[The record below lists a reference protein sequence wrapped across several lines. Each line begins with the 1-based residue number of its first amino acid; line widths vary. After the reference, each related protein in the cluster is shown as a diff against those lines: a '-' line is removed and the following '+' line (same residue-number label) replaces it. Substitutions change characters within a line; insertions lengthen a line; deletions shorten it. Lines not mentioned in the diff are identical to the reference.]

1 MADNI
6 TKGANILDFTIQS
19 NSGGGSVDCS
29 LIVQEYK
36 YYESVLSNSYTASAV
51 IVETGNGG
59 NEQGTLDSLPIRGG
73 ELSTIS
79 IEDNQGGSINVPL
92 YVNRVNNGAP
102 GTQSDRYTIDF
113 ASQEYFSNELTRVVK
128 RYEGKI
134 SDHVNSVLTE
144 VLQTKVPLDIDDTSL
159 DYNFIGNDRKPFY
172 TCTWLASKSV
182 PAQGVGDAAGFLF
195 FQTRDGFHFKSID
208 TIFGQGQPV
217 KKYTYNNTGTRV
229 EGSDGEIISY
239 TIDSDTDLSSN
250 LRLGTYNNRS
260 VYFDFY
266 AMNYRVVDY
275 NIDEQS
281 GGAQVAGKKGSQ
293 NFVAPEFIQGPS
305 RIMTNVFDI
314 GNNPQG
320 TGDAQLENWKSDPE
334 NPNYK
339 AEETMVQSMMR
350 YNQLF
355 TVKTNIVVSGDLTI
369 KAGDLIECD
378 FPELSSGNPTNF
390 NEESGGIYMVADIC
404 HKITPSECLTSM
416 GLIRDSYGKKGGF

>member
-1 MADNI
+1 MANSI
-6 TKGANILDFTIQS
+6 AQAGNILDFTIQS

-29 LIVQEYK
+29 AIVVEYK
-36 YYESVLSNSYTASAV
+36 YYESVLSNSYTARAV

-73 ELSTIS
+73 ELATIS

-102 GTQSDRYTIDF
+102 GTQSDLYMIDF

-239 TIDSDTDLSSN
+239 TIDSDTDLSAN

>member
-1 MADNI
+1 MANNI
-6 TKGANILDFTIQS
+6 AQAGNILDFTIQS

-29 LIVQEYK
+29 AIVMEYK

-59 NEQGTLDSLPIRGG
+59 NEKGTLDSLPIRGG

-92 YVNRVNNGAP
+92 YVNRVNNGSP
-102 GTQSDRYTIDF
+102 GTQQDLYMIDF

-144 VLQTKVPLDIDDTSL
+144 VLQTSVPLDIDDTSL
-159 DYNFIGNDRKPFY
+159 DYNFVGNDRKPFY

-182 PAQGVGDAAGFLF
+182 PGQGVGDAAGFLF

-217 KKYTYNNTGTRV
+217 KKYSYNNTGNKV
-229 EGSDGEIISY
+229 EGYDGEIISY
-239 TIDSDTDLSSN
+239 TIDSDTDLSAN

-260 VYFDFY
+260 VFFDFY

-275 NIDEQS
+275 NIEEQS

-293 NFVAPEFIQGPS
+293 TFVAPEFIQGPS
-305 RIMTNVFDI
+305 RVMTNVFDI
-314 GNNPQG
+314 GYNPQG
-320 TGDAQLENWKSDPE
+320 TGDQQLDNWKADPE
-334 NPNYK
+334 EPNFK
-339 AEETMVQSMMR
+339 AEETMVQAMMR

-355 TVKTNIVVSGDLTI
+355 TVKTNIVVSGDFTI
-369 KAGDLIECD
+369 KAGDLVECD
-378 FPELSSGNPTNF
+378 FPELSGGNPTNF
-390 NEESGGIYMVADIC
+390 NQESGGIYMVADIC
-404 HKITPSECLTSM
+404 HKVTPNECLTSM

>member
-1 MADNI
+1 MANSI
-6 TKGANILDFTIQS
+6 AQAGNILDFTIQS

-29 LIVQEYK
+29 AIVVEYK
-36 YYESVLSNSYTASAV
+36 YYESVLSNSYTARAV

-59 NEQGTLDSLPIRGG
+59 DEQGTLDSLPIRGG
-73 ELSTIS
+73 ELATIS
-79 IEDNQGGSINVPL
+79 IEDNQSGSINVPL

>member
-1 MADNI
+1 MANSI
-6 TKGANILDFTIQS
+6 AQAGNILDFTIQS

-29 LIVQEYK
+29 AIVMEYK
-36 YYESVLSNSYTASAV
+36 YYESVLSNSYTAHAV

-59 NEQGTLDSLPIRGG
+59 DEQGTLDSLPIRGG
-73 ELSTIS
+73 ELATIS
-79 IEDNQGGSINVPL
+79 IEDNQGSSINVPL

-102 GTQSDRYTIDF
+102 GTQSDRYMIDF

-134 SDHVNSVLTE
+134 SDHVNSVLTD

-182 PAQGVGDAAGFLF
+182 PGQGVGDAAGFLF

-208 TIFGQGQPV
+208 NIFGQGKPV

-260 VYFDFY
+260 VFFDFY
-266 AMNYRVVDY
+266 SMNYRVVDY

-355 TVKTNIVVSGDLTI
+355 TVKTNIVVSGDLSI